1 MTRKAVIPAA
11 GLGTRLL
18 PATKSVPKE
27 MLPVV
32 DRPVLHYVLE
42 EAFGAGLDDVLLV
55 TGRRERAIED
65 YLDPAPQLAD
75 ALEAD
80 DESARA
86 RSIEVVPEGARIHY
100 VRQREPRGLG
110 DAVLHARRHVGDAS
124 FCVLLGDSLLA
135 PDAPAE
141 LARLIEA
148 HEETG
153 APVVALEPVPREETP
168 RRGIVRLAAGE
179 EEVPADGPVRLEAFV
194 EKPDPAEAPSRF
206 SVAARYVLGPGIFPL
221 LEQTGPGV
229 GGEIQLTDALDALA
243 RRRAV
248 YGLRLRGRRYDIGNL
263 ADYART
269 FLAFALEHETV
280 GVAVRDAL
288 RERGWTPGAQTE

>member
-1 MTRKAVIPAA
+1 MTRKAVVPAA

-42 EAFGAGLDDVLLV
+42 EALGAGLDDVLLV
-55 TGRRERAIED
+55 TGRGKRAVED
-65 YLDPAPQLAD
+65 YFDHAPELAA

-80 DESARA
+80 GKADRA
-86 RSIEVVPEGARIHY
+86 GSIGVVPDGGRVHY
-100 VRQREPRGLG
+100 VRQREPLGLG
-110 DAVLHARRHVGDAS
+110 DAVLHARSHVGGAS

-141 LARLIEA
+141 LARLIRA

-153 APVVALEPVPREETP
+153 APVVALEPVPRAETP
-168 RRGIVRLAAGE
+168 RRGIVRLADGAE
-179 EEVPADGPVRLEAFV
+179 EATPDAPVRITGFV
-194 EKPDPAEAPSRF
+194 EKPDPADAPSRL
-206 SVAARYVLGPGIFPL
+206 SVAARYVLGPQIFPL
-221 LEQTGPGV
+221 LERTEPGV

-243 RRRAV
+243 RRRPV
-248 YGLRLRGRRYDIGNL
+248 YGLRIRGRRYDIGNL

-269 FLAFALEHETV
+269 FLAFALEHEEV
-280 GVAVRDAL
+280 GDAVRGAL
-288 RERGWTPGAQTE
+288 RARGWTPPEGLE